1 MSKLP
6 LTPLQASAL
15 APSLASEE
23 DSSEGGDFLFNI
35 DVFICISRSQEFKK
49 LYFENTTLKC
59 KDSQLSNDSL
69 KIL

>member
-6 LTPLQASAL
+6 LIPLQASAL

-23 DSSEGGDFLFNI
+23 DSSEERDFLFNI
-35 DVFICISRSQEFKK
+35 DVFICMSRSQEIKK

-59 KDSQLSNDSL
+59 KDSRLSNGSL

>member
-6 LTPLQASAL
+6 LTALQASAL

-35 DVFICISRSQEFKK
+35 DMFICMSRSQEIKK
-49 LYFENTTLKC
+49 LYFENTAVKC
-59 KDSQLSNDSL
+59 KDSRLSNGSL
-69 KIL
+69 KVL